1 MARHEQQSHD
11 IHPDARRLAEA
22 ALAPFPQPLLDLPRV
37 ARLLSVDVR
46 RLYELAEAGDICCVR
61 VGKRGRRVFRT
72 SLLEWL
78 ARGGCGP

>member
-1 MARHEQQSHD
+1 MPRHSQQQHD

-22 ALAPFPQPLLDLPRV
+22 ALAQLPAPLLDLPRV
-37 ARLLSVDVR
+37 ARALSIDVR
-46 RLYELAEAGDICCVR
+46 RLYELAEAGDLCCVR
-61 VGKRGRRVFRT
+61 IGKRGRRVFRS